1 MLQMTTQP
9 HEINRSKPSYEF
21 TVDLAVIESL
31 GINLYS
37 NAAAVVAE
45 MVANAWD
52 AEANEVAIEWN
63 SDNDTIIV
71 EDDGIGMTRDELNNH
86 FLRVAYKKREDA
98 GTSSPELK
106 RPYMGRKGIGKLSV
120 FSLANEITVSSSK
133 EGEKNSFRI
142 KLKDLTEKIKIHQPY
157 YPEVVTPPDDLGE
170 HGTRIALTNL
180 RSKRASISVK
190 ALRRR
195 LARRF
200 DTLRLQMDIKEV
212 QAAQLQE
219 ASEELKEK
227 SKHRFNI
234 SINGTPVTYNDRED
248 LQRLEYVWKLGDYEI
263 TQDKTPKVK
272 KSWTLD
278 DVIVDSSRDWRLE
291 GWFGTVS
298 KPDDLNDQDDENE
311 SLRNII
317 ILARNRPIQEGIL
330 DKLNF
335 NRIFGNY
342 VTGQIVAEFLD
353 LDDGS
358 SDIATSDRQRLIED
372 DERVVKLTRKLRDLF
387 MKASDQWSEQRPKD
401 QLKKATE
408 RYPEVSE
415 WVESQ
420 PADRRNAA
428 RKLMKTIAG
437 LHLDSEKTDQRI
449 SLYKAGILAFERIGV
464 DNAINDLDRLSTGL
478 RAEELLPLLAHTRS
492 YEDALY
498 LQILRSRLEAIES
511 LEKLI
516 DDNEKEKV
524 LQNHLFNNMWLFDP
538 SWERATAD
546 TDMEAS
552 LRRIRKDSG
561 LFDVNDE
568 TYREQGRID
577 IKYRTTAGIHMIIEL
592 KRYRRVVTL
601 DELYEQGAKYY
612 EALEEV
618 LEKSNAPSQLINVVF
633 ILGQRPRVEGRGRI
647 KNDIDFIEHHLD
659 PINGRVLYYDEMLHT
674 AQKLYDDY
682 RQQQDNTSTIDSII
696 AALDARKE

>member
-1 MLQMTTQP
+1 MTTQSHQLDTP
-9 HEINRSKPSYEF
+9 KPSYEF

-52 AEANEVAIEWN
+52 AEANEVTIAWDA
-63 SDNDTIIV
+63 DNDTIVI
-71 EDDGIGMTRDELNNH
+71 EDDGTGMTHDQLNNR

-98 GTSSPELK
+98 GTTSPALG

-120 FSLANEITVSSSK
+120 FSLASEITVSSAR
-133 EGEKNSFRI
+133 EGEANGFRI
-142 KLKDLTEKIKIHQPY
+142 RLDDLTEKIKKHQPY
-157 YPEVVTPPDDLGE
+157 FPEVVDHPNDLGG
-170 HGTRIALTNL
+170 HGTRIVLTNL

-200 DTLRLQMDIKEV
+200 DTLRLQMDETEIR
-212 QAAQLQE
+212 AAQQPG
-219 ASEELKEK
+219 ADDDLKER
-227 SKHRFNI
+227 SRQRFNI
-234 SINGTPVTYNDRED
+234 NINGVPVTYNDRED
-248 LQRLEYVWKLGDYEI
+248 LQRLEYIWQLGSMEI
-263 TQDKTPKVK
+263 PRTRTPRIKQ
-272 KSWTLD
+272 SWMLD
-278 DVIVDSSRDWRLE
+278 DVVVDSSKGWRLA

-330 DKLNF
+330 EKLSF

-353 LDDGS
+353 LDDDS
-358 SDIATSDRQRLIED
+358 NDIATSDRQRLIED
-372 DERVVKLTRKLRDLF
+372 DERVVKLIKKLRELF
-387 MKASDQWSEQRPKD
+387 VKASDQWSDQRPKD
-401 QLKKATE
+401 QFKKATE
-408 RYPEVSE
+408 KYPEVSR

-420 PADRRNAA
+420 PTDRRDAA

-437 LHLDSEKTDQRI
+437 LHLDSGKDDQRI

-478 RAEELLPLLAHTRS
+478 RAEDLLPLLAHARS

-498 LQILRSRLEAIES
+498 LQILRSRLEAIDS
-511 LEKLI
+511 LGKLI
-516 DDNEKEKV
+516 NDNEREKV
-524 LQNHLFNNMWLFDP
+524 LQEHLFKNMWLLDP
-538 SWERATAD
+538 SWERATGD
-546 TDMEAS
+546 EGMEIS
-552 LRRIRKDSG
+552 LRRIRQDTG
-561 LFDVNDE
+561 LFDVNEE

-592 KRYRRVVTL
+592 KRYQRTTTL
-601 DELYEQGAKYY
+601 DELYEQGHKYY
-612 EALEEV
+612 SALEEV
-618 LEKSNAPSQLINVVF
+618 LEKTNAASRLINVVF
-633 ILGQRPRVEGRGRI
+633 ILGQKPAVKGAGRFTETAAIENRMDPIHGRI
-647 KNDIDFIEHHLD
+647 
-659 PINGRVLYYDEMLHT
+659 LYYDEMLHS
-674 AQKLYDDY
+674 AQRLYDDY
-682 RQQQDNTSTIDSII
+682 RKQQVQVSAIDNLI
-696 AALDARKE
+696 AALDARR